1 MRVGL
6 SHRAALSL
14 TQPPSPSRRLRRRTQ
29 AWSRPPPP
37 RTRRS
42 PAGPSRSWCCYRRTG
57 RRRRWSRH
65 RGSWRCCWR
74 RVEPAGTLVQ
84 GTRYSGDSSPRY
96 IVSRGLQS
104 KVHCTAGNLV
114 QGTRYRGGDS
124 SPRYTVQQGHKS
136 KIRCTAGTLVQGT
149 RYRGDFSPRYTAER
163 GLQSKIHGTA
173 GTPKLR
179 LAESCTFG

>member
-1 MRVGL
+1 M

-96 IVSRGLQS
+96 TVQRGLQSKVQCIAGTPVQGTLYSGESSPRYTVSRGLQS
-104 KVHCTAGNLV
+104 KVHG
-114 QGTRYRGGDS
+114 R
-124 SPRYTVQQGHKS
+124 
-136 KIRCTAGTLVQGT
+136 
-149 RYRGDFSPRYTAER
+149 
-163 GLQSKIHGTA
+163 A
-173 GTPKLR
+173 GTPVQDTRYSGDSK
-179 LAESCTFG
+179 A